1 VSNVA
6 LFSPSNVPAFAKKQ
20 ELSALAK
27 SLAGGG
33 AGGGKR
39 VSIKG
44 GVFRLLVDGK
54 EIAAIEERYLDV
66 VLVNAAPKIGRTF
79 YMKQY
84 DGDTPSAPDCWSA
97 DGEKPDATAAN
108 PQASNCASCPQ
119 NAKGSG
125 QGDSRACRF
134 SQRLAV
140 VLANDIEGD
149 VLMLQAP
156 AASIFGKAEGENMPL
171 QAYARFLAAQSVS
184 PETVVTR
191 MKFDT
196 KAESPKLFFKAM
208 RWLTEEEYA
217 IAVEKGQSPEAKQA
231 ITMTVAQMDKVPAP
245 MALEGTPPKAAM
257 KPAPTPAP
265 APEPAPAPAAVD
277 DGDEA
282 PPPAPRRGRPP
293 KAVVEARKA
302 AEAVAEE
309 PPEPVVQRTPA
320 PPRPAMPT
328 QLAKL
333 AEDWDDE

>member
-1 VSNVA
+1 MSNVA

-79 YMKQY
+79 YMKTY

-277 DGDEA
+277 DDEA

-320 PPRPAMPT
+320 PPRPAIR
-328 QLAKL
+328 
-333 AEDWDDE
+333 

>member
-1 VSNVA
+1 
-6 LFSPSNVPAFAKKQ
+6 
-20 ELSALAK
+20 
-27 SLAGGG
+27 
-33 AGGGKR
+33 
-39 VSIKG
+39 
-44 GVFRLLVDGK
+44 
-54 EIAAIEERYLDV
+54 
-66 VLVNAAPKIGRTF
+66 
-79 YMKQY
+79 
-84 DGDTPSAPDCWSA
+84 
-97 DGEKPDATAAN
+97 
-108 PQASNCASCPQ
+108 
-119 NAKGSG
+119 
-125 QGDSRACRF
+125 
-134 SQRLAV
+134 
-140 VLANDIEGD
+140 
-149 VLMLQAP
+149 
-156 AASIFGKAEGENMPL
+156 
-171 QAYARFLAAQSVS
+171 
-184 PETVVTR
+184 

-245 MALEGTPPKAAM
+245 MTLEGTPPKAAM

-302 AEAVAEE
+302 AEAAAEE